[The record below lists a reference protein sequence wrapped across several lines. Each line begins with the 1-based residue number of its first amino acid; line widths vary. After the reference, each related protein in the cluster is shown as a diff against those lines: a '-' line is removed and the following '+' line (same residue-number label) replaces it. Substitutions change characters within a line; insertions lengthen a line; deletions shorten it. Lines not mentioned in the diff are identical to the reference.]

1 MRKAGTP
8 AFILLSDSH
17 RIEHWFFMGHGKEF
31 AAYYYNRGHEWGK
44 DVVINYKHDAFQF
57 ECTGSGN
64 PHRIAGCNKNIC

>member
-8 AFILLSDSH
+8 AFYSVIRLPPDRTLV
-17 RIEHWFFMGHGKEF
+17 FMGHGKEF

>member
-1 MRKAGTP
+1 
-8 AFILLSDSH
+8 
-17 RIEHWFFMGHGKEF
+17 MGHGKEF